1 MAYQLSYQQVSS
13 DFQPKNNNNKWVQTT
28 RLDQPHPTSPLL
40 NLSLSIHSFQLLS
53 HWKQHFLSCIA
64 FISPH
69 HHIITLAHLDRLN
82 WGSYEQP
89 NFLFIFLSQFY
100 VIHVS
105 GSCLLMLVL
114 MYCNFQVMKLKWF
127 PLVLC
132 KSLTWCL
139 HVSTRCWAVFVYAW
153 KL

>member
-1 MAYQLSYQQVSS
+1 MWTWPKTNGIPTFLPASESRLPLWTAPTPLHLYSIYLFPSTHSNSSLTGSSTSSPALLLYLLFTTLTLS
-13 DFQPKNNNNKWVQTT
+13 
-28 RLDQPHPTSPLL
+28 
-40 NLSLSIHSFQLLS
+40 
-53 HWKQHFLSCIA
+53 
-64 FISPH
+64 
-69 HHIITLAHLDRLN
+69 HLDRLN

-89 NFLFIFLSQFY
+89 NFLFIFSLQFY

-105 GSCLLMLVL
+105 GSYLLMLVL

-139 HVSTRCWAVFVYAW
+139 HVSTRWRAVFVYAW